1 MTITMTRRQ
10 ALMGAGAIGATATLA
25 GWPMAQTP
33 INLRFS
39 DVTSADAPRSLAMV
53 DIFAPALA
61 PDFSL
66 EAHFGGTLFT
76 QGSELVAVQR
86 GNLDLA
92 LLPPSDFATQVPA
105 FDILG
110 AAYVVRDAAHL
121 DRIFTSE
128 VGESFRQ
135 MARDQLGVE
144 ILAPAYYGARHVNL
158 RGRNPIRTPQDLN
171 GVRLRMPGGE
181 SWQFLGQAIGAN
193 PMPVAYAETYTA
205 LQTGVI
211 DGQDNPL
218 PNNRLMSFH
227 EVTDQIVLTRHN
239 IGFGMLIIRKA
250 LFDELSPDQ
259 QARMRTAAEAAFAW
273 STAEYLRQEA
283 ELIDFFRDAGL
294 DVYEPDIEAFQAYA
308 QAQYLNSPLS
318 QSWPEGMLEAIN
330 AL

>member
-1 MTITMTRRQ
+1 MTGTMTRRSLLI
-10 ALMGAGAIGATATLA
+10 AVGLSAAMPHLA
-25 GWPMAQTP
+25 SAQDP
-33 INLRFS
+33 ITLRFS
-39 DVTSADAPRSLAMV
+39 DVTTADAPRSVALTT
-53 DIFAPALA
+53 IFAPALE
-61 PDFSL
+61 PDFRF
-66 EAHFGGTLFT
+66 EPFFGGTLFS

-86 GNLDLA
+86 GNLDMA

-110 AAYVVRDAAHL
+110 AAYVVRDADHL
-121 DRIFTSE
+121 ARIFDSE
-128 VGESFRQ
+128 VGETFRR
-135 MARDQLGVE
+135 MAREQLGVE

-158 RGRNPIRTPQDLN
+158 RGRRPIRTPQDLN

-181 SWQFLGQAIGAN
+181 SWQFLGRAIGAN

-239 IGFGMLIIRKA
+239 IGFGLLIVRAELFDSLSAEQQERMRKA
-250 LFDELSPDQ
+250 
-259 QARMRTAAEAAFAW
+259 ARDAFAW
-273 STAEYLRQEA
+273 STAEYLRQEE
-283 ELIDFFRDAGL
+283 ELVEFFREAGL
-294 DVYEPDIEAFQAYA
+294 DVYEPDVEAFRAYA
-308 QAQYLNSPLS
+308 QEQYLNSPLS
-318 QSWPEGMLEAIN
+318 KSWPEGMLDAIN